1 MAALRVRRFLDPLE
15 RSMEVLFGL
24 IMVLVFTGSISVAE
38 AGGEDV
44 GVVLA
49 GAIGCNLAWAIVDA
63 AMYLLGVFAERA
75 RGLTVLRAIRQAT
88 TPGAARVLIAG
99 VIPPGLADLLGAP
112 EFEALRLRLAAATD
126 PRVGLGY
133 DDYMAAGGVFLLVF
147 LSTFPVVVPFLLM
160 ADAASALRVS
170 QAVALV
176 ILFLAGRSLGLHAG
190 RPGWRTGL
198 AMVLVGVLLSAITF
212 ALGG

>member
-1 MAALRVRRFLDPLE
+1 VAAFRVRRFLDPLQ

-38 AGGEDV
+38 ASEKDIGAM
-44 GVVLA
+44 LA

-75 RGLTVLRAIRQAT
+75 RGLTVLRAIRQAP
-88 TPGAARVLIAG
+88 TPDAARVLIAG
-99 VIPPGLADLLGAP
+99 VIPSGLAGLLGAP
-112 EFEALRLRLAAATD
+112 EFEALRLRLAVAAD
-126 PRVGLGY
+126 PRTRLGY

-160 ADAASALRVS
+160 TDAASALHVS

-176 ILFLAGRSLGLHAG
+176 IFFVAGRSLGVHTG

-198 AMVLVGVLLSAITF
+198 EMVLLGVVLSAITF